1 MLRYLNLIKNISNWH
16 LHFLNKLGLNKDD
29 SLLFIARN
37 NVKVEVPKRLHHE
50 FKEIFMEN
58 AYSIGLKKR
67 IKKNP
72 TIIDIGA
79 NAGFFTMFAVSKYPE
94 CTVYSYEPIYSNF
107 QQLIKNRELN
117 STKKIYCFNSAVCG
131 HNGKIKMSHNKTGSF
146 TTTASIINNDGDDDK
161 ESIEVSCLK
170 LSELFKENNLDS
182 CDLLKL
188 DCEGAEY
195 DILYNTPKEI
205 LNKIDQM
212 AIEVHQGKNEKEN
225 LFSLKN
231 FLLEFDFKLFQFTD
245 KPHMLWA
252 YRA

>member
-1 MLRYLNLIKNISNWH
+1 MLRYLKLIKNISNWH

-29 SLLFIARN
+29 PLLIITRN
-37 NVKVEVPKRLHHE
+37 SIKVEVPKRLHHE

-79 NAGFFTMFAVSKYPE
+79 NACFFTMFAVSKYPE

-107 QQLIKNRELN
+107 QQLSNNRELN
-117 STKKIYCFNSAVCG
+117 STKKIYCFNRAVCG
-131 HNGKIKMSHNKTGSF
+131 HSGKTKIFLDKTDSF
-146 TTTASIINNDGDDDK
+146 TTSATSISYDGEDDK
-161 ESIEVSCLK
+161 ESIDVSCLT
-170 LSELFKENNLDS
+170 LSELFTENNLDG

-195 DILYNTPKEI
+195 DILYNTPKET
-205 LNKIDQM
+205 LNIIDQM

-225 LFSLKN
+225 LSSLKN
-231 FLLEFDFKLFQFTD
+231 FLLKFNFKLFQFAD
-245 KPHMLWA
+245 KPHMLWV